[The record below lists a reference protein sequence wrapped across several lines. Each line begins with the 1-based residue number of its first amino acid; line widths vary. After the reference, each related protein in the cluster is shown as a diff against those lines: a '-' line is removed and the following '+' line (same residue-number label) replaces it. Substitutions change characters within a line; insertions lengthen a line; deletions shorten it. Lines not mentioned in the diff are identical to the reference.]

1 MQPIVN
7 CNFAVN
13 LTHSTN
19 QNIEA
24 MKELKT
30 ATKNTPC
37 GRGGLV
43 SVACNWGKKTLL
55 SMMLF
60 IVSTVMYAQTEASGT
75 VIDET
80 GEGVIGATVMEK
92 GTSNGA
98 VTDLDGNFKLS
109 VAAGATIVITYIGY
123 DAVEM
128 PAASGM
134 QIQLKENASE
144 LAELVVTG
152 YQTQRKAD
160 LTGSVA
166 VVKTDELKTSSD
178 TDPMRA
184 LQGKVPGM
192 TVTSDGSPVGAGRVR
207 IRGIGSFNSSQD
219 PLFIIDGVP
228 TTTNLNTL
236 NMNDIESMQ
245 VLKDAASASIYG
257 SRAANGV
264 IIITTRSGK
273 KGEKVKVDF
282 SANLTAQFYNSQT
295 MMKLAN
301 TSEYATSMAQAA
313 LNDGLDPVAY
323 ASNYGLNLNASAGT
337 PIRAYNPATG
347 QYVDYTVNGLYD
359 GYINSKKTMRFSDTD
374 WLDVISRTGFSQN
387 YDLSI
392 SNATDKYSALVSFG
406 YKKNNGILK
415 YTDFESFSGRIN
427 TSYNVNKL
435 ITLGENLTITY
446 SDQVD
451 CQPLENALK
460 MAPTVP
466 VYEEDGE
473 TFSGPVG
480 GMSDR
485 QNPLREL
492 YHNRDNRLKIWR
504 IFGNA
509 FVNITPIKGLVLRSS
524 FGIDYDAGFI
534 HSVTYTW
541 HSDVVNNST
550 PSATVSQGND
560 MKWTWS
566 NTATY
571 NFNIGPEH
579 TIDLLAGLE
588 LYSQTRD
595 DFASYAQ
602 MYAIENYNYMWPN
615 AATGTQRATG
625 IEEGY
630 NLVSLFGKANY
641 NYKDLVLASFTIRR
655 DGSSRFGENNRYGTF
670 PAFTLGYRVSQHLNQ
685 EWISDMKLRAS
696 WGATGNQAISNY
708 ARYGLYAAT
717 YGGGRN
723 ESTAYDL
730 ALAGSGIYPSGYRA
744 TQAQNN
750 DLKWETTTQWNFGV
764 DFNLFRSSVYGS
776 IDAYVKKV
784 KDMLIN
790 PAYLGSMGEGGASWL
805 NGPSLQNWGME
816 FAAGYRGTT
825 SYGLKYNVNGNLDFF
840 RNKVTYLPETTTGS
854 YVHTSKQNLVEA
866 KKPYGSIVGYVVDG
880 LYQNREEVLA
890 SGQENARVGGLKY
903 ADLDGNGVI
912 NENDQTW
919 IFNPVPN
926 FSWGLNVDLSYK
938 NFDFSMFWQG
948 VAGQDVYNNQ
958 KFQTDFYSITD
969 AGSNKGNRMLGAWTT
984 DNTNSTIPAL
994 TTNNTGNEGRASSY
1008 FVENGSYAKLRQVQI
1023 GYNLPTSFIEKLKM
1037 SSARIYF
1044 SGHNLLTIKSSSLT
1058 CSDPENPNWAY
1069 PNSTSFSFGIQT
1081 SF

>member
-1 MQPIVN
+1 MNHLQR
-7 CNFAVN
+7 
-13 LTHSTN
+13 L
-19 QNIEA
+19 
-24 MKELKT
+24 
-30 ATKNTPC
+30 
-37 GRGGLV
+37 
-43 SVACNWGKKTLL
+43 LL
-55 SMMLF
+55 SAMLIF
-60 IVSTVMYAQTEASGT
+60 ASTIMYAQTEITGT
-75 VIDET
+75 VVDGT
-80 GEGVIGATVMEK
+80 GEPIIGATVMEK

-98 VTDLDGNFKLS
+98 ITDLDGNFKLK
-109 VAAGATIVITYIGY
+109 VEAGKTLVFSYIGF
-123 DAVEM
+123 EKQEL
-128 PAASGM
+128 PAQQGM
-134 QIQLKENASE
+134 QVTMSDNAAE
-144 LAELVVTG
+144 LAEVVVTG
-152 YQTQRKAD
+152 YQVQRKAD

-166 VVKTDELKTSSD
+166 VVKTEELKTSSD

-192 TVTSDGSPVGAGRVR
+192 TITSDGSPVGAGRVR

-273 KGEKVKVDF
+273 KGDKVKVDF
-282 SANLTAQFYNSQT
+282 SANLTTQFYNSQT

-301 TSEYATSMAQAA
+301 TAEYATAMAQAA

-323 ASNYGLNLNASAGT
+323 ASNYGLNLNAPAGT
-337 PIRAYNPATG
+337 PIRAYDPATG
-347 QYVDYTVNGLYD
+347 QYNNYTVNGLYD
-359 GYINSKKTMRFSDTD
+359 GYINSKRTMRYSDTD
-374 WLDVISRTGFSQN
+374 WLDQISRTGFAQN

-392 SNATDKYSALVSFG
+392 SNGTEKSSALFSVG
-406 YKKNNGILK
+406 YKKTNGILK
-415 YTDFESFSGRIN
+415 YTDFESISARMN
-427 TSYNVNKL
+427 TSYKINNIV
-435 ITLGENLTITY
+435 TVGENATITY
-446 SDQVD
+446 SNQVD

-466 VYEEDGE
+466 VYEEDGV

-509 FVNITPIKGLVLRSS
+509 YVNITPIKGLLLRSN

-534 HSVTYTW
+534 HAVTYTW

-550 PSATVSQGND
+550 PSTTVSQAND

-571 NFNIGPEH
+571 NFTVAAEH
-579 TIDLLAGLE
+579 TFNILAGLE
-588 LYSQTRD
+588 LHSQNRD
-595 DFASYAQ
+595 DFSSYAQ
-602 MYAIENYNYMWPN
+602 MFALENYKYMWPN
-615 AATGTQRATG
+615 AATGTQRASG
-625 IEEGY
+625 IAEGY
-630 NLVSLFGKANY
+630 HLISLFGKIDY
-641 NYKDLVLASFTIRR
+641 NWKDLLLASFTIRR

-670 PAFTLGYRVSQHLNQ
+670 PAVTLGYRISQHLNQ
-685 EWISDMKLRAS
+685 NWIDDLKLRAS
-696 WGATGNQAISNY
+696 WGETGNQAISNY
-708 ARYGLYAAT
+708 ARFGLYAAT
-717 YGGGRN
+717 YGGERN

-730 ALAGSGIYPSGYRA
+730 RADGSGGILPSGFRA

-750 DLKWETTTQWNFGV
+750 DLKWETTEQYNVGIDYTLLGNS
-764 DFNLFRSSVYGS
+764 LYGTV
-776 IDAYVKKV
+776 DAYVKKV

-790 PAYLGSMGEGGASWL
+790 PAYLGSVGEGGASWL

-816 FAAGYRGTT
+816 FAVGYRHTT
-825 SYGLKYNVNGNLDFF
+825 SYGLGYNINGNLDFF
-840 RNKVTYLPETTTGS
+840 RSKVTYLPETTTGS
-854 YVHTSKQNLVEA
+854 YVHTSKENLVQS

-912 NENDQTW
+912 NEHDQTW

-926 FSWGLNVDLSYK
+926 FSWGLNVELTYK
-938 NFDFSMFWQG
+938 NFDFTMFWQG

-984 DNTNSTIPAL
+984 ANTSSSIPAL
-994 TTNNTGNEGRASSY
+994 TTNNTGNEGRASTY

-1023 GYNLPTSFIEKLKM
+1023 GYKLPDSIVKKLLM
-1037 SSARIYF
+1037 SSARVYV

-1069 PNSTSFSFGIQT
+1069 PNNTSFSLGLQVGF
-1081 SF
+1081 

>member
-1 MQPIVN
+1 
-7 CNFAVN
+7 
-13 LTHSTN
+13 
-19 QNIEA
+19 
-24 MKELKT
+24 MKKV
-30 ATKNTPC
+30 K
-37 GRGGLV
+37 RF
-43 SVACNWGKKTLL
+43 LL
-55 SMMLF
+55 CTVLLF
-60 IVSTVMYAQTEASGT
+60 VSTMMYAQTEITGT
-75 VIDET
+75 IYDET
-80 GEGVIGATVMEK
+80 GEGVIGATVKEV
-92 GTSNGA
+92 GTSNGT
-98 VTDLDGNFKLS
+98 VTDLDGNFTLN
-109 VAAGATIVITYIGY
+109 VAPGTMISISYIGY
-123 DAVEM
+123 DTMEL
-128 PAASGM
+128 PAEKGM
-134 QIQLKENASE
+134 KITLKENASE
-144 LAELVVTG
+144 LAEVVVTG

-166 VVKTDELKTSSD
+166 VVKTNELKTSAT
-178 TDPMRA
+178 TDPMKA
-184 LQGKVPGM
+184 LQGKVAGM
-192 TVTSDGSPVGAGRVR
+192 TVTSNGSPSGTGTVR

-228 TTTNLNTL
+228 TTASLNSL

-264 IIITTRSGK
+264 IIITTRKGK
-273 KGEKVKVDF
+273 KGDKVKVDF
-282 SANLTAQFYNSQT
+282 SANLTAQFYNKQS

-301 TSEYATSMAQAA
+301 SAEYATSMAQAA
-313 LNDGLDPVAY
+313 MNDGLDPEAY
-323 ASNYGLNLNASAGT
+323 ANNYGLTLNATAGT
-337 PIRAYNPATG
+337 PISAYDPATG
-347 QYVDYTVNGLYD
+347 QMRQFTVNGRYD
-359 GYINSKKTMRFSDTD
+359 GYINPTKTMRYSDTD
-374 WLDVISRTGFSQN
+374 WLDEISRTGFLQS

-392 SNATDKYSALVSFG
+392 SNATEKSTVLLSVG
-406 YKKNNGILK
+406 YKNNKGILK
-415 YTDFESFSGRIN
+415 YTNFENIAARVNSSFK
-427 TSYNVNKL
+427 VNKM
-435 ITLGENLTITY
+435 ITIGENLTITHTN
-446 SDQVD
+446 QVD
-451 CQPLENALK
+451 CAPMENALK

-466 VYEEDGE
+466 VYEEDNV

-485 QNPLREL
+485 QNPMREL
-492 YHNRDNRLKIWR
+492 YHNRDNALNVWR

-509 FVNITPIKGLVLRSS
+509 YVDVTPVKGLLFRSN
-524 FGIDYDAGFI
+524 FGVDYDAAYI

-550 PSATVSQGND
+550 PSTTVSQAND

-566 NTATY
+566 NTLNY
-571 NFNIGPEH
+571 NFVLGTDH
-579 TIDLLAGLE
+579 TFNVLAGLE

-595 DFASYAQ
+595 DFSSYAQ
-602 MYAIENYNYMWPN
+602 MFALENYKYMWPN
-615 AATGTQRATG
+615 AATGTQRASG

-630 NLVSLFGKANY
+630 HLVSLFGKIDY
-641 NYKDLVLASFTIRR
+641 NWKDLLLASFTIRR

-670 PAFTLGYRVSQHLNQ
+670 PAVTLGYRISQHLNQ
-685 EWISDMKLRAS
+685 DWIDDLKVRAS
-696 WGATGNQAISNY
+696 WGQTGNQAISNY

-730 ALAGSGIYPSGYRA
+730 ALEGSGIFPSGYRA

-750 DLKWETTTQWNFGV
+750 NLKWETTEQWNAGL
-764 DFNLFRSSVYGS
+764 DFNLFRNSVYGTFDTY
-776 IDAYVKKV
+776 IKKV

-816 FAAGYRGTT
+816 LQLGYRHTT
-825 SYGLKYNVNGNLDFF
+825 KYGLRYNINGNIDFY
-840 RNKVTYLPETTTGS
+840 RSKVTYLPETTTGS
-854 YVHTSKQNLVEA
+854 YAHTSKENLVES
-866 KKPYGSIVGYVVDG
+866 KRPYGSIVGYVVDG
-880 LYQNREEVLA
+880 LFQNREEVLA

-926 FSWGLNVDLSYK
+926 FSWGLNFELSYK
-938 NFDFSMFWQG
+938 DFDFSMFWQG

-984 DNTNSTIPAL
+984 GNMGSDIPAL
-994 TTNNTGNEGRASSY
+994 TTNNTGNEGRASTY
-1008 FVENGSYAKLRQVQI
+1008 FVENGSYGKLRQVQF
-1023 GYNLPTSFIEKLKM
+1023 GYNLPEKLL
-1037 SSARIYF
+1037 SRIGITSARFYVA
-1044 SGHNLLTIKSSSLT
+1044 GNNLLTIKSSSLT

-1069 PNSTSFSFGIQT
+1069 PNCSSFSFGLQT

>member
-1 MQPIVN
+1 
-7 CNFAVN
+7 
-13 LTHSTN
+13 
-19 QNIEA
+19 
-24 MKELKT
+24 MKHLQ
-30 ATKNTPC
+30 
-37 GRGGLV
+37 RL
-43 SVACNWGKKTLL
+43 LL
-55 SMMLF
+55 STML
-60 IVSTVMYAQTEASGT
+60 IVASTVMYAQTEIMGT
-75 VIDET
+75 VVDAT
-80 GEGVIGATVMEK
+80 GEPIIGATVMES
-92 GTSNGA
+92 GTTNGA
-98 VTDLDGNFKLS
+98 VTDIDGNFKLK
-109 VAAGATIVITYIGY
+109 VEAGKTLVFTYIGF
-123 DAVEM
+123 DKQEL
-128 PAASGM
+128 PATQGM
-134 QIQLKENASE
+134 QVIMKDNASE
-144 LAELVVTG
+144 LAEVVVTG
-152 YQTQRKAD
+152 YQVQRKAD

-166 VVKTDELKTSSD
+166 VVKTEELKTSSD

-192 TVTSDGSPVGAGRVR
+192 TITSDGSPVGAGRVR

-273 KGEKVKVDF
+273 KGDKVKVDF
-282 SANLTAQFYNSQT
+282 SANLTTQFYNSQT

-301 TSEYATSMAQAA
+301 TAEYATAMAQAA

-323 ASNYGLNLNASAGT
+323 ASNYGLNLNAPAGT
-337 PIRAYNPATG
+337 SIRAYDPATG
-347 QYVDYTVNGLYD
+347 QYNEYTVNGLYD
-359 GYINSKKTMRFSDTD
+359 GFINSKRTMRFSDTD
-374 WLDVISRTGFSQN
+374 WLDEISRTGFSQN
-387 YDLSI
+387 YDLSV
-392 SNATDKYSALVSFG
+392 SNASDKSSALFSIG

-415 YTDFESFSGRIN
+415 YTDFESISGRIN
-427 TSYNVNKL
+427 TSYKINSIV
-435 ITLGENLTITY
+435 TVGENATITY
-446 SDQVD
+446 SNQVD

-466 VYEEDGE
+466 VYEEDGV

-509 FVNITPIKGLVLRSS
+509 YVNITPIKGLVLRSN

-550 PSATVSQGND
+550 PSATVSQAND

-571 NFNIGPEH
+571 NFNIGAEH
-579 TIDLLAGLE
+579 TFNVLAGLE
-588 LYSQTRD
+588 LHSQNRD
-595 DFASYAQ
+595 DFSSYAQ
-602 MYAIENYNYMWPN
+602 MYALETYKYMWPN
-615 AATGTQRATG
+615 AATGTQRASG
-625 IEEGY
+625 IAEGY
-630 NLVSLFGKANY
+630 HLVSLFGKLDY
-641 NYKDLVLASFTIRR
+641 NWKDLLLASFTIRR

-670 PAFTLGYRVSQHLNQ
+670 PAVTLGYRLSQHLNQ
-685 EWISDMKLRAS
+685 SWIDDLKVRAS
-696 WGATGNQAISNY
+696 WGETGNQAISNY

-730 ALAGSGIYPSGYRA
+730 ALAGSGIFPSGFRA
-744 TQAQNN
+744 TQSQNN
-750 DLKWETTTQWNFGV
+750 NLKWETTEQYNFGI
-764 DFNLFRSSVYGS
+764 DYTLLGNSLYGTV
-776 IDAYVKKV
+776 DAYVKKV

-816 FAAGYRGTT
+816 FAVGYRHTT
-825 SYGLKYNVNGNLDFF
+825 SYGLRYNINGNLDFY
-840 RNKVTYLPETTTGS
+840 RSKVTYLPETTTGS
-854 YVHTSKQNLVEA
+854 YVHTSKENLVES

-880 LYQNREEVLA
+880 LFQSREEVLA

-903 ADLDGNGVI
+903 ADLDGNGLI

-926 FSWGLNVDLSYK
+926 FSWGLNIDLSYK
-938 NFDFSMFWQG
+938 GFDFSMFWQG

-969 AGSNKGNRMLGAWTT
+969 AGSNKGNRMLGAWTLA
-984 DNTNSTIPAL
+984 NTSSDIPAL

-1008 FVENGSYAKLRQVQI
+1008 FVENGSYGKLRQVQI
-1023 GYNLPTSFIEKLKM
+1023 GYNLPTSLLEKAKI
-1037 SSARIYF
+1037 SNARVYV
-1044 SGHNLLTIKSSSLT
+1044 SGHNLLTLKGSSLT

-1069 PNSTSFSFGIQT
+1069 PNSTSFSLGLQV

>member
-1 MQPIVN
+1 MEKVKR
-7 CNFAVN
+7 F
-13 LTHSTN
+13 
-19 QNIEA
+19 
-24 MKELKT
+24 
-30 ATKNTPC
+30 
-37 GRGGLV
+37 
-43 SVACNWGKKTLL
+43 LL
-55 SMMLF
+55 SFMLIF
-60 IVSTVMYAQTEASGT
+60 ACTSIYAQTEITGT

-80 GEGVIGATVMEK
+80 GEGVIGATVKEK
-92 GTSNGA
+92 GTSNGT
-98 VTDLDGNFKLS
+98 VTDIDGNFKLK
-109 VAAGATIVITYIGY
+109 VGVNQTLVISYIGY
-123 DAVEM
+123 DNVEV
-128 PAASGM
+128 PATPGM
-134 QIQLKENASE
+134 KVELKENASE
-144 LAELVVTG
+144 LAEVVVTG

-192 TVTSDGSPVGAGRVR
+192 TITHDGSPVGAGTVR

-273 KGEKVKVDF
+273 KGDKVKVDF

-295 MMKLAN
+295 IIKLAN
-301 TSEYATSMAQAA
+301 TAEYATAMAQAA
-313 LNDGLDPVAY
+313 MNDGLDPEQY
-323 ASNYGLNLNASAGT
+323 ANNYGLTLNAEKGT
-337 PIRAYNPATG
+337 SVRAYDPATG
-347 QYVDYTVNGLYD
+347 EMRNFTVNGLYE
-359 GYINSKKTMRFSDTD
+359 GYINSKRTMRFSDTD
-374 WLDVISRTGFSQN
+374 WLDQISRTGFMQN

-392 SNATDKYSALVSFG
+392 SNATEKTSALVSFG

-415 YTDFESFSGRIN
+415 YTDFESISGRIN
-427 TSYNVNKL
+427 TSYKVNKL
-435 ITLGENLTITY
+435 VTIGENATITY
-446 SDQVD
+446 SNQVD

-466 VYEEDGE
+466 VYEEDGV

-509 FVNITPIKGLVLRSS
+509 YVNITPIKGLLLRSN

-550 PSATVSQGND
+550 PAATVSQAND

-571 NFNIGPEH
+571 NFTLAAEH
-579 TIDLLAGLE
+579 TFNILAGLE
-588 LYSQTRD
+588 LHSQTRD
-595 DFASYAQ
+595 DFSSYAQ
-602 MYAIENYNYMWPN
+602 MYALENYKYMWPN
-615 AATGTQRATG
+615 ASTGTQRATG

-630 NLVSLFGKANY
+630 HLVSLFGKIDY
-641 NYKDLVLASFTIRR
+641 NWKDLLLASFTIRR

-670 PAFTLGYRVSQHLNQ
+670 PAVTLGYRISQNLNQ
-685 EWISDMKLRAS
+685 SWIDDLKIRAS
-696 WGATGNQAISNY
+696 WGEIGNQAISNY

-730 ALAGSGIYPSGYRA
+730 ALAGSGVFPSGFRA
-744 TQAQNN
+744 TQSQNN
-750 DLKWETTTQWNFGV
+750 NLKWETTIQYNVGLDFTLFG
-764 DFNLFRSSVYGS
+764 SEVYGTFETY
-776 IDAYVKKV
+776 IKKV

-816 FAAGYRGTT
+816 FALGYRHTT
-825 SYGLKYNVNGNLDFF
+825 AYGLRYNINGNLDFY
-840 RNKVTYLPETTTGS
+840 RSKVTYLPETTTGS
-854 YVHTSKQNLVEA
+854 YVHTAKENLVQS
-866 KKPYGSIVGYVVDG
+866 KRPYGSIVGYVVDG
-880 LYQNREEVLA
+880 LYQSREEVLA

-912 NENDQTW
+912 NELDQTW
-919 IFNPVPN
+919 IFSPVPN
-926 FSWGLNVDLSYK
+926 FSWGLNFELGYK
-938 NFDFSMFWQG
+938 DFDFSMFWQG
-948 VAGQDVYNNQ
+948 VAGQDVYNDQ

-969 AGSNKGNRMLGAWTT
+969 AGSNKGNHMLGAWTT
-984 DNTNSTIPAL
+984 ANTGSSIPAL
-994 TTNNTGNEGRASSY
+994 TTNNTGNEGRASTY

-1023 GYNLPTSFIEKLKM
+1023 GYTLPSAITNKFNM
-1037 SSARIYF
+1037 SSLRFYI
-1044 SGHNLLTIKSSSLT
+1044 SGHNLLTLKSSNLT
-1058 CSDPENPNWAY
+1058 CSDPENPRWAY
-1069 PNSTSFSFGIQT
+1069 PNSTSFSFGLQA

>member
-1 MQPIVN
+1 MEKVKR
-7 CNFAVN
+7 F
-13 LTHSTN
+13 
-19 QNIEA
+19 
-24 MKELKT
+24 
-30 ATKNTPC
+30 
-37 GRGGLV
+37 
-43 SVACNWGKKTLL
+43 LL
-55 SMMLF
+55 SFMLIF
-60 IVSTVMYAQTEASGT
+60 ACTSIYAQTEITGT

-80 GEGVIGATVMEK
+80 GEGVIGATVKEK
-92 GTSNGA
+92 GTSNGT
-98 VTDLDGNFKLS
+98 VTDIDGNFKLK
-109 VAAGATIVITYIGY
+109 VGVNQTLVISYIGY
-123 DAVEM
+123 DNVEV
-128 PAASGM
+128 PATPGM
-134 QIQLKENASE
+134 KVELKENASE
-144 LAELVVTG
+144 LAEVVVTG

-192 TVTSDGSPVGAGRVR
+192 TITHDGSPVGAGTVR

-273 KGEKVKVDF
+273 KGDKVKVDF

-301 TSEYATSMAQAA
+301 TAEYATAMAQAA
-313 LNDGLDPVAY
+313 MNDGLDPEQY
-323 ASNYGLNLNASAGT
+323 ANNYGLTLNAEKGT
-337 PIRAYNPATG
+337 SVRAYDPATG
-347 QYVDYTVNGLYD
+347 EMRNFTVNGLYE
-359 GYINSKKTMRFSDTD
+359 GYINSKRTMRFSDTD
-374 WLDVISRTGFSQN
+374 WLDQISRTGFMQN

-392 SNATDKYSALVSFG
+392 SNATEKTSALVSFG

-415 YTDFESFSGRIN
+415 YTDFESISGRIN
-427 TSYNVNKL
+427 TSYKVNKL
-435 ITLGENLTITY
+435 VTIGENATITY
-446 SDQVD
+446 SNQVD

-466 VYEEDGE
+466 VYEEDGV

-509 FVNITPIKGLVLRSS
+509 YVNITPIKGLLLRSN

-550 PSATVSQGND
+550 PAATVSQAND

-571 NFNIGPEH
+571 NFTLAAEH
-579 TIDLLAGLE
+579 TFNILAGLE
-588 LYSQTRD
+588 LHSQTRD
-595 DFASYAQ
+595 DFSSYAQ
-602 MYAIENYNYMWPN
+602 MYALENYKYMWPN
-615 AATGTQRATG
+615 ASTGTQRATG

-630 NLVSLFGKANY
+630 HLVSLFGKIDY
-641 NYKDLVLASFTIRR
+641 NWKDLLLASFTIRR

-670 PAFTLGYRVSQHLNQ
+670 PAVTLGYRISQNLNQ
-685 EWISDMKLRAS
+685 SWIDDLKIRAS
-696 WGATGNQAISNY
+696 WGETGNQAISNY

-730 ALAGSGIYPSGYRA
+730 ALAGSGVFPSGFRA
-744 TQAQNN
+744 TQSQNN
-750 DLKWETTTQWNFGV
+750 NLKWETTIQYNVGLDFTLFG
-764 DFNLFRSSVYGS
+764 SEVYGTFDTY
-776 IDAYVKKV
+776 IKKV

-816 FAAGYRGTT
+816 FALGYRHTT
-825 SYGLKYNVNGNLDFF
+825 AYGLRYNINGNLDFY
-840 RNKVTYLPETTTGS
+840 RSKVTYLPETTTGS
-854 YVHTSKQNLVEA
+854 YVHTAKENLVQS
-866 KKPYGSIVGYVVDG
+866 KRPYGSIVGYVVDG
-880 LYQNREEVLA
+880 LYQSREEVLA

-912 NENDQTW
+912 NELDQTW
-919 IFNPVPN
+919 IFSPVPN
-926 FSWGLNVDLSYK
+926 FSWGLNFELGYK
-938 NFDFSMFWQG
+938 DFDFSMFWQG
-948 VAGQDVYNNQ
+948 VAGQDVYNDQ

-969 AGSNKGNRMLGAWTT
+969 AGSNKGNHMLGAWTT
-984 DNTNSTIPAL
+984 ANTGSSIPAL
-994 TTNNTGNEGRASSY
+994 TTNNTGNEGRASTY

-1023 GYNLPTSFIEKLKM
+1023 GYTLPSAITNKFNM
-1037 SSARIYF
+1037 SSLRFYI
-1044 SGHNLLTIKSSSLT
+1044 SGHNLLTLKSSNLT
-1058 CSDPENPNWAY
+1058 CSDPENPRWAY
-1069 PNSTSFSFGIQT
+1069 PNSTSFSFGLQA

>member
-1 MQPIVN
+1 
-7 CNFAVN
+7 
-13 LTHSTN
+13 
-19 QNIEA
+19 
-24 MKELKT
+24 MKQ
-30 ATKNTPC
+30 TK
-37 GRGGLV
+37 RFI
-43 SVACNWGKKTLL
+43 L
-55 SMMLF
+55 SFLSLMLCT
-60 IVSTVMYAQTEASGT
+60 IMYAQQEIKGT
-75 VIDET
+75 VVDET
-80 GEGVIGATVMEK
+80 GEGVIGATIKEK
-92 GTSNGA
+92 GTSNGT
-98 VTDLDGNFKLS
+98 VTDFDGNFKLK
-109 VAAGATIVITYIGY
+109 VAKGALLVVSYIGY
-123 DAVEM
+123 DNVEVT
-128 PAASGM
+128 ASLGM
-134 QIQLKENASE
+134 KVQLKENASE
-144 LAELVVTG
+144 LAEVVVTG

-192 TVTSDGSPVGAGRVR
+192 TITSNGSPVGAGTVR
-207 IRGIGSFNSSQD
+207 IRGGGSFNSSQD

-273 KGEKVKVDF
+273 KGDKVKVDF
-282 SANLTAQFYNSQT
+282 SANLTAQFYNKQT

-301 TSEYATSMAQAA
+301 TAEYAIAMAQAA
-313 LNDGLDPVAY
+313 MNDGLDPEQY
-323 ASNYGLNLNASAGT
+323 ANNYGLTLNATAGT
-337 PIRAYNPATG
+337 PISAYDPATG
-347 QYVDYTVNGLYD
+347 QMRQFTVNGLYD
-359 GYINSKKTMRFSDTD
+359 GFMNSKKTMRFSDTD
-374 WLDVISRTGFSQN
+374 WLDEISRTGFSQN

-392 SNATDKYSALVSFG
+392 SNATDKSSALVSFG

-427 TSYNVNKL
+427 TSYKVNK
-435 ITLGENLTITY
+435 IVTVGENATITY

-460 MAPTVP
+460 MAPTLP

-492 YHNRDNRLKIWR
+492 YHNKDNRLKMWR

-509 FVNITPIKGLVLRSS
+509 YVNLQPVKGLTLRSN
-524 FGIDYDAGFI
+524 FGLDYWSEFI

-550 PSATVSQGND
+550 PAANLGSKNSV
-560 MKWTWS
+560 KWTWS
-566 NTATY
+566 NTANYT
-571 NFNIGPEH
+571 FNIGADHNFILLGGMELHRDIDEH
-579 TIDLLAGLE
+579 SNA
-588 LYSQTRD
+588 
-595 DFASYAQ
+595 YAQ
-602 MYAIENYNYMWPN
+602 MYALENYDYMWPD
-615 AATGTQRATG
+615 AATGTQRASG
-625 IEEGY
+625 IREGY
-630 NLVSLFGKANY
+630 NLVSFFGKVDY
-641 NYKDLVLASFTIRR
+641 NWKDLVLASFTIRH

-670 PAFTLGYRVSQHLNQ
+670 PAFTLGYRLSENLKQD
-685 EWISDMKLRAS
+685 WINDLKLRAS
-696 WGATGNQAISNY
+696 WGETGNQAISNY

-717 YGGGRN
+717 YGGARN

-730 ALAGSGIYPSGYRA
+730 ALQGSGIFPSGFRA
-744 TQAQNN
+744 TQSQNN
-750 DLKWETTTQWNFGV
+750 NLKWETTEQYNFGL
-764 DFNLFRSSVYGS
+764 DFTLFGSSLYGS
-776 IDAYVKKV
+776 VDAYIKNV

-805 NGPSLQNWGME
+805 NGPSLRNWGME
-816 FAAGYRGTT
+816 FALGYRGTT
-825 SYGLKYNVNGNLDFF
+825 DFGLRYNVNGNLDFF
-840 RNKVTYLPETTTGS
+840 RQRVTYLPETTTGS
-854 YVHTSKQNLVEA
+854 YVHTAKENLVEA

-880 LYQNREEVLA
+880 LFQNREEVLA

-903 ADLDGNGVI
+903 ADLDGNGII
-912 NENDQTW
+912 NEQDQDW
-919 IFNPVPN
+919 IFNPIPN
-926 FSWGLNVDLSYK
+926 FSWGLNFELGYK
-938 NFDFSMFWQG
+938 DFDFSMFWQG

-984 DNTNSTIPAL
+984 ANTGSDIPAL
-994 TTNNTGNEGRASSY
+994 TTNNVGNENRASTY

-1023 GYNLPTSFIEKLKM
+1023 GYNVPESLLKKVRM
-1037 SSARIYF
+1037 SSARIYV
-1044 SGHNLLTIKSSSLT
+1044 SGHNLLTLKSSSLT

-1069 PNSTSFSFGIQT
+1069 PNSTSLSFGIQT

>member
-1 MQPIVN
+1 MFVG
-7 CNFAVN
+7 
-13 LTHSTN
+13 T
-19 QNIEA
+19 
-24 MKELKT
+24 M
-30 ATKNTPC
+30 
-37 GRGGLV
+37 
-43 SVACNWGKKTLL
+43 
-55 SMMLF
+55 
-60 IVSTVMYAQTEASGT
+60 MYAQTEITGM
-75 VIDET
+75 VVDDL
-80 GEGVIGATVMEK
+80 GEGVIGATVKEK
-92 GTSNGA
+92 GTSNGT
-98 VTDLDGNFKLS
+98 VTDFDGNFKLK
-109 VAAGATIVITYIGY
+109 VKAGTMLVVTYIGY
-123 DAVEM
+123 DPMEV
-128 PAASGM
+128 AAAPGM
-134 QIQLKENASE
+134 KIELKENASE
-144 LAELVVTG
+144 LAEVVVVG

-166 VVKTDELKTSSD
+166 VVQTKELKTSSD

-192 TVTSDGSPVGAGRVR
+192 TITHDGSPVGAGTVR

-301 TSEYATSMAQAA
+301 SAEYATSMAQAA

-323 ASNYGLNLNASAGT
+323 ASNYGLNLNAAAGT
-337 PIRAYNPATG
+337 QIKAWDPATG
-347 QYVDYTVNGLYD
+347 QYNQYTVNGLYD
-359 GYINSKKTMRFSDTD
+359 GYINSKRTMRYSDTD
-374 WLDVISRTGFSQN
+374 WLDEISRTGFAQN

-392 SNATDKYSALVSFG
+392 SNATDKSSALFSFG
-406 YKKNNGILK
+406 YKKTNGILK
-415 YTDFESFSGRIN
+415 YTDFENFSGRIN
-427 TSYNVNKL
+427 TSFKLNK
-435 ITLGENLTITY
+435 IVTVGENATITY

-466 VYEEDGE
+466 VYEEDGV

-509 FVNITPIKGLVLRSS
+509 YVNITPLKGLMLRSN

-534 HSVTYTW
+534 HAVTYTW

-550 PSATVSQGND
+550 PSSTVSQAND

-571 NFNIGPEH
+571 NFNLGADH
-579 TIDLLAGLE
+579 TFNVLAGLE

-595 DFASYAQ
+595 DFSSYAQ
-602 MYAIENYNYMWPN
+602 MYALENYKYMWPN
-615 AATGTQRATG
+615 AATGTQRASG

-630 NLVSLFGKANY
+630 HLVSLFGKLDY
-641 NYKDLVLASFTIRR
+641 NWKDLLLASFTIRR

-670 PAFTLGYRVSQHLNQ
+670 PAFTLGYRLSQHLGQ
-685 EWISDMKLRAS
+685 EWIDDLKIRAS
-696 WGATGNQAISNY
+696 WGETGNQAISNY

-730 ALAGSGIYPSGYRA
+730 ALQGSGVFPSGFRA
-744 TQAQNN
+744 TQSQNN
-750 DLKWETTTQWNFGV
+750 NLKWETTEQYNAGL
-764 DFNLFRSSVYGS
+764 DFTLLRGSVYGTFDTY
-776 IDAYVKKV
+776 IKNV

-805 NGPSLQNWGME
+805 NGPSLRNWGME
-816 FAAGYRGTT
+816 LALGYRHTT
-825 SYGLKYNVNGNLDFF
+825 EYGLNYNINGNIDFF
-840 RNKVTYLPETTTGS
+840 RSKVTYLPETTTGS
-854 YVHTSKQNLVEA
+854 YVHTAKENLVESG
-866 KKPYGSIVGYVVDG
+866 KPYGSIVGYVVDG
-880 LYQNREEVLA
+880 LFQNRDEVLA

-903 ADLDGNGVI
+903 ADLDGNGII
-912 NENDQTW
+912 NEQDQTW

-926 FSWGLNVDLSYK
+926 FSWGLNFELGYK
-938 NFDFSMFWQG
+938 DFDFSMFWQG
-948 VAGQDVYNNQ
+948 VAGQDIYNDQ

-969 AGSNKGNRMLGAWTT
+969 AGSNKGNRMLDAWTT
-984 DNTNSTIPAL
+984 ANTGSSIPAL
-994 TTNNTGNEGRASSY
+994 TTNNVGNENRTSSY
-1008 FVENGSYAKLRQVQI
+1008 FVENGSYAKLRQIQI
-1023 GYNLPTSFIEKLKM
+1023 GYNVPERFLKPIKMTS
-1037 SSARIYF
+1037 ACVYVA
-1044 SGHNLLTIKSSSLT
+1044 GHNLLTLKSGSLT
-1058 CSDPENPNWAY
+1058 CSDPENPRWMY

>member
-1 MQPIVN
+1 MLM
-7 CNFAVN
+7 FAC
-13 LTHSTN
+13 T
-19 QNIEA
+19 
-24 MKELKT
+24 M
-30 ATKNTPC
+30 
-37 GRGGLV
+37 
-43 SVACNWGKKTLL
+43 
-55 SMMLF
+55 
-60 IVSTVMYAQTEASGT
+60 MYAQTEITGT
-75 VIDET
+75 VVDPT
-80 GEGVIGATVMEK
+80 GETIIGATVMEK

-98 VTDLDGNFKLS
+98 VTDFDGNFKLK
-109 VAAGATIVITYIGY
+109 VKAGATLTFSYIGF
-123 DAVEM
+123 ATQEQ
-128 PAASGM
+128 PAKQGM
-134 QIQLKENASE
+134 KVTLQDNAKE
-144 LAELVVTG
+144 LAEVVVTG
-152 YQTQRKAD
+152 YQVQRKAD

-192 TVTSDGSPVGAGRVR
+192 TITSNGSPVGAGTVR

-295 MMKLAN
+295 MMKLSN
-301 TSEYATSMAQAA
+301 TREYATAMAQAA
-313 LNDGLDPVAY
+313 MNDGLDPEQY
-323 ASNYGLNLNASAGT
+323 ANNYGLTLNAAAGT
-337 PIRAYNPATG
+337 AIQAYNPATG
-347 QYVDYTVNGLYD
+347 QMNSYTVNGLYD
-359 GYINSKKTMRFSDTD
+359 GYINSKRTMRFSDTD
-374 WLDVISRTGFSQN
+374 WLDEISRTGFSQN

-392 SNATDKYSALVSFG
+392 SNATEKASALVSFG

-415 YTDFESFSGRIN
+415 YTDFESISGRIN
-427 TSYNVNKL
+427 TSYKVNK
-435 ITLGENLTITY
+435 IVTIGENATITY
-446 SDQVD
+446 SNQVD

-466 VYEEDGE
+466 VYEEDGV

-509 FVNITPIKGLVLRSS
+509 YVNIQPIKGLLLRSN

-534 HSVTYTW
+534 HAVTYTW

-550 PSATVSQGND
+550 PSSTVSQAND

-571 NFNIGPEH
+571 NFTLGTEH
-579 TIDLLAGLE
+579 TFNLLGGVE

-595 DFASYAQ
+595 DFSSYAQ
-602 MYAIENYNYMWPN
+602 MYALENYKYMWPN

-630 NLVSLFGKANY
+630 NLVSFFGKVDY
-641 NYKDLVLASFTIRR
+641 NWKDLLLASFTIRR

-670 PAFTLGYRVSQHLNQ
+670 PAFTLGYRISQHLGQ
-685 EWISDMKLRAS
+685 DWIDDLKLRAS
-696 WGATGNQAISNY
+696 WGQTGNQAISNY

-717 YGGGRN
+717 YGGERN

-730 ALAGSGIYPSGYRA
+730 QLAGSGIFPSGFRA
-744 TQAQNN
+744 TQSQNN
-750 DLKWETTTQWNFGV
+750 DLKWETTEQWNAGI
-764 DFNLFRSSVYGS
+764 DYTLLGNSLYGTV
-776 IDAYVKKV
+776 DAYVKKV

-816 FAAGYRGTT
+816 FAVGYRGKTEF
-825 SYGLKYNVNGNLDFF
+825 GLTYNVNGNLDFF
-840 RNKVTYLPETTTGS
+840 RSKVTYLPETTTGS
-854 YVHTSKQNLVEA
+854 YVHTAKENLVES
-866 KKPYGSIVGYVVDG
+866 KRPYGSIVGYVVDG
-880 LYQNREEVLA
+880 LFQSREEVLA

-903 ADLDGNGVI
+903 ADLDGNGII
-912 NENDQTW
+912 NEQDQTW

-926 FSWGLNVDLSYK
+926 FSWGLNIDLGYK
-938 NFDFSMFWQG
+938 DFDFSMFWQG
-948 VAGQDVYNNQ
+948 VAGQDVYNDQ

-984 DNTNSTIPAL
+984 ANTGSDIPAL
-994 TTNNTGNEGRASSY
+994 TTNNVGNENRASSY
-1008 FVENGSYAKLRQVQI
+1008 FVENGSYGKLRQVQI
-1023 GYNLPTSFIEKLKM
+1023 GYNLPQNLLKKVNM
-1037 SSARIYF
+1037 SSARVYV
-1044 SGHNLLTIKSSSLT
+1044 SGHNLLTLKSSSLT
-1058 CSDPENPNWAY
+1058 CSDPENPRWMY

>member
-1 MQPIVN
+1 
-7 CNFAVN
+7 
-13 LTHSTN
+13 
-19 QNIEA
+19 
-24 MKELKT
+24 MKHFEKL
-30 ATKNTPC
+30 
-37 GRGGLV
+37 
-43 SVACNWGKKTLL
+43 LL
-55 SMMLF
+55 SLMLMF
-60 IVSTVMYAQTEASGT
+60 ASTVLYAQTEVTGT
-75 VIDET
+75 VVDPE
-80 GEGVIGATVMEK
+80 GEPIIGATVMVK
-92 GTSNGA
+92 GTSSGT
-98 VTDLDGNFKLS
+98 VTDFDGNFKLK
-109 VAAGATIVITYIGY
+109 ADAGATLVFTYIGF
-123 DAVEM
+123 EKQEL
-128 PAASGM
+128 PAAKGM
-134 QIQLKENASE
+134 QVTLRDNAAQ
-144 LAELVVTG
+144 LAEVVVTG
-152 YQTQRKAD
+152 YQVQRKAD

-166 VVKTDELKTSSD
+166 VVQTKELKTSSD

-192 TVTSDGSPVGAGRVR
+192 TITSNGSPVGAGTVR

-273 KGEKVKVDF
+273 KGDKVKVDF
-282 SANLTAQFYNSQT
+282 SANLTAQFYNSQS

-301 TSEYATSMAQAA
+301 SAEYATSMAQAA
-313 LNDGLDPVAY
+313 MNDGLDPEQY
-323 ASNYGLNLNASAGT
+323 ANNYGLTLNAAAGT
-337 PIRAYNPATG
+337 PIQAYDPATG
-347 QYVDYTVNGLYD
+347 TMRSFTVNGRYD
-359 GYINSKKTMRFSDTD
+359 GYINPTKTMRYSDTD
-374 WLDVISRTGFSQN
+374 WLDEISRTGFSQN

-392 SNATDKYSALVSFG
+392 SNATDKTSALFSLG
-406 YKKNNGILK
+406 YKKNEGILK
-415 YTDFESFSGRIN
+415 YTDFESISGRLN
-427 TSYNVNKL
+427 TSFKL
-435 ITLGENLTITY
+435 NNIVTVGENATITY
-446 SDQVD
+446 SNQVD

-509 FVNITPIKGLVLRSS
+509 FVNITPLKGLLLRSN
-524 FGIDYDAGFI
+524 FGIDYDAGYI
-534 HSVTYTW
+534 HSVVYTW

-550 PSATVSQGND
+550 PSSTVSQAND

-571 NFNIGPEH
+571 NFTLGAEH
-579 TIDLLAGLE
+579 TFNVLAGLE

-595 DFASYAQ
+595 DFSSYAQ
-602 MYAIENYNYMWPN
+602 MYALENYKYMWPN

-630 NLVSLFGKANY
+630 NLVSLFGKLDY
-641 NYKDLVLASFTIRR
+641 NWKDLLLASFTIRR

-670 PAFTLGYRVSQHLNQ
+670 PAFTLGYRISQHLNQ
-685 EWISDMKLRAS
+685 EWIDDMKVRAS
-696 WGATGNQAISNY
+696 WGETGNQAISNY

-717 YGGGRN
+717 YGGERN

-730 ALAGSGIYPSGYRA
+730 KLQGSGTYPSGFRA
-744 TQAQNN
+744 TQSQNN
-750 DLKWETTTQWNFGV
+750 DLKWETTEQYNVGL
-764 DFNLFRSSVYGS
+764 DFTLLRNSVYGTV
-776 IDAYVKKV
+776 DAYIKKV

-816 FAAGYRGTT
+816 FALGYRHTT
-825 SYGLKYNVNGNLDFF
+825 EYGLQYNVNGNLDFY
-840 RNKVTYLPETTTGS
+840 RSKVTYLPETTTGS
-854 YVHTSKQNLVEA
+854 YVHTSKENLVESER
-866 KKPYGSIVGYVVDG
+866 PYGSIVGYVVDG
-880 LYQNREEVLA
+880 LFQNREEVLA

-926 FSWGLNVDLSYK
+926 FSWGLNVELSYK
-938 NFDFSMFWQG
+938 DFDFSMFWQG

-969 AGSNKGNRMLGAWTT
+969 AGSNKGNRMLDAWTT
-984 DNTNSTIPAL
+984 ANTGSDIPAL
-994 TTNNTGNEGRASSY
+994 TTNNVGNENRASSY
-1008 FVENGSYAKLRQVQI
+1008 FVENGGYAKLRQLQI
-1023 GYNLPTSFIEKLKM
+1023 GYNLPQEWLKKVKM
-1037 SSARIYF
+1037 TSARVYV
-1044 SGHNLLTIKSSSLT
+1044 SGHNLLTLKSSSLT
-1058 CSDPENPNWAY
+1058 CSDPETPNWAY

>member
-1 MQPIVN
+1 ME
-7 CNFAVN
+7 N
-13 LTHSTN
+13 LKR
-19 QNIEA
+19 I
-24 MKELKT
+24 
-30 ATKNTPC
+30 
-37 GRGGLV
+37 
-43 SVACNWGKKTLL
+43 LL
-55 SMMLF
+55 SLVLMV
-60 IVSTVMYAQTEASGT
+60 VSMATYAQQEVSGT
-75 VIDET
+75 VLDPD
-80 GEGVIGATVMEK
+80 GEPIIGATVMVT
-92 GTSNGA
+92 GTNNGT
-98 VTDLDGNFKLS
+98 VTDFDGNFTLK
-109 VAAGATIVITYIGY
+109 VAPGTPITITYIGY
-123 DAVEM
+123 KTIETRAQ
-128 PAASGM
+128 AG
-134 QIQLKENASE
+134 QTLKMEDSAKE
-144 LAELVVTG
+144 LAEVVVTG
-152 YQTQRKAD
+152 YQVQRKAD

-166 VVKTDELKTSSD
+166 VVKTDELKSSAD

-192 TVTSDGSPVGAGRVR
+192 TITSNGSPVGAGTVR
-207 IRGIGSFNSSQD
+207 IRGGGSFNSSQD

-273 KGEKVKVDF
+273 KGDKVKVDF
-282 SANLTAQFYNSQT
+282 SANLTAQFYNSQS

-301 TSEYATSMAQAA
+301 TAEYATAMAQAA
-313 LNDGLDPVAY
+313 MNDGLDPEQY
-323 ASNYGLNLNASAGT
+323 ANNYGLTLHASAGT
-337 PIRAYNPATG
+337 PIKAYDPATG
-347 QYVDYTVNGLYD
+347 QMREFTVNGRYD
-359 GYINSKKTMRFSDTD
+359 GFMNLSRTMRFSDTD
-374 WLDVISRTGFSQN
+374 WLDEISRTGFSQN

-392 SNATDKYSALVSFG
+392 SNATDKSSALFSFG

-427 TSYNVNKL
+427 TSFKVNK
-435 ITLGENLTITY
+435 IVTIGENATITY
-446 SDQVD
+446 SNQVD

-460 MAPTVP
+460 MAPTLP

-492 YHNRDNRLKIWR
+492 YHNRDNRLKMWR

-509 FVNITPIKGLVLRSS
+509 YVNLQPIKGLLLRSN
-524 FGIDYDAGFI
+524 FGLDLWSENI

-550 PSATVSQGND
+550 PSTNMGAKTSV
-560 MKWTWS
+560 KWTWS
-566 NTATY
+566 NTANY
-571 NFNIGPEH
+571 NFTLGTDH
-579 TIDLLAGLE
+579 TFIVLGGIE
-588 LYSQTRD
+588 LHRD
-595 DFASYAQ
+595 IEDRSNAYAQ
-602 MYAIENYNYMWPN
+602 MFALENYNYMYPD

-625 IEEGY
+625 IQEGY
-630 NLVSLFGKANY
+630 NLVSFFGKLDY
-641 NYKDLVLASFTIRR
+641 NFKDLLLASFTIRH

-670 PAFTLGYRVSQHLNQ
+670 PAATLGYRISQHLNQ
-685 EWISDMKLRAS
+685 NWIDDLKIRAS
-696 WGATGNQAISNY
+696 WGQTGNQAISNY

-717 YGGGRN
+717 YGGERN

-730 ALAGSGIYPSGYRA
+730 HLAGSGIFPSGFRA
-744 TQAQNN
+744 TQSQNN
-750 DLKWETTTQWNFGV
+750 NLKWETTEQWNAGLDFTLFG
-764 DFNLFRSSVYGS
+764 NTLYGTY
-776 IDAYVKKV
+776 DVYVKKV

-816 FAAGYRGTT
+816 FAIGYRGKTNF
-825 SYGLKYNVNGNLDFF
+825 GLTYNINGNVDFF
-840 RNKVTYLPETTTGS
+840 RQKVTYLPETTTGS
-854 YVHTSKQNLVEA
+854 YVHTAKENLVES

-880 LYQNREEVLA
+880 LFQSREEVLA

-903 ADLDGNGVI
+903 ADLDGNGII
-912 NENDQTW
+912 NEQDQTW
-919 IFNPVPN
+919 IFNPVPD
-926 FSWGLNVDLSYK
+926 FSWGLNIELAYK
-938 NFDFSMFWQG
+938 GFDFSMFWQG

-969 AGSNKGNRMLGAWTT
+969 AGSNKGNRMLDAWTT
-984 DNTNSTIPAL
+984 ANTGSDIPAL
-994 TTNNTGNEGRASSY
+994 TTNNVGNEGRASSY
-1008 FVENGSYAKLRQVQI
+1008 FVENGSYGKLRQLQI
-1023 GYNLPTSFIEKLKM
+1023 GYNFPSKMLESLKM
-1037 SSARIYF
+1037 SSARIYV
-1044 SGHNLLTIKSSSLT
+1044 SGHNLLTLKSSSLT

-1069 PNSTSFSFGIQT
+1069 PNSTSISLGIQA